1 MFVALPVL
9 RSQAFRI
16 VATYL
21 AVFAVSAI
29 ALVGFVYW
37 NTSLALDRETDETI
51 EAEITGLVEQYQ
63 RLGLPGLTDVI
74 IGRSVRGEQGLYI
87 LANNDRRV
95 INGNLD
101 AWPETRA
108 VDNGFMEFTY
118 ERRVGAE
125 PQLRTARGK
134 VFTLAQGFYLLV
146 ARDVFER
153 RELESLFRTALLWGA
168 GLMIVL
174 GFAGGVLVSRKF
186 LARLDVINRTSRQ
199 IMGGDLTRRVPVTKA
214 GDEFD
219 ALSSNLNRM
228 LDRIERLLHGMREVS
243 DNVAHDLRS
252 PLNRLRNRLELAAM
266 RQPQD
271 SETARDFEAAVQ
283 ETDRLIATFNALL
296 LIAEA
301 EAGSVRETMVDFSLD
316 DVIEGVGE
324 LYGPLAEEKR
334 LRFTVRKLG
343 DNATIHGN
351 RNLISQALANL
362 VDNAIKYTPPGGS
375 VIVSL
380 SHTGFALALT
390 VADNGPGIPPADRQR
405 VTDRFV
411 RLEMSRTAPG
421 TGLGLSLVAAVA
433 RLHDAELSFADNEPG
448 LRATILFKRVQD
460 APPPPRAD
468 SIRAEPVIVE
478 ALVPEPVG

>member
-1 MFVALPVL
+1 MRTPRLPLPVL
-9 RSQAFRI
+9 RTQAFRI

-21 AVFAVSAI
+21 AIFAVSAI

-37 NTSLALDRETDETI
+37 NTSIALDRETDETI

-74 IGRSVRGEQGLYI
+74 IGRSTRGEQGLYV
-87 LANNDRRV
+87 LANNDQQV
-95 INGNLD
+95 IAGNLD
-101 AWPETRA
+101 VWPETRA
-108 VDNGFMEFTY
+108 VDNGFLEFTF
-118 ERRVGAE
+118 ERRIGAE

-134 VFTLAQGFYLLV
+134 VFTLVQGFYLLV

-153 RELESLFRTALLWGA
+153 RELEYLFRTALFWGA
-168 GLMIVL
+168 GLMVL
-174 GFAGGVLVSRKF
+174 LGLVGGFLVSRKF

-199 IMGGDLTRRVPVTKA
+199 IMSGELSRRVPVTAA

-219 ALSSNLNRM
+219 DLSGNLNRM

-243 DNVAHDLRS
+243 DNVANDLRS
-252 PLNRLRNRLELAAM
+252 PLNRLRNRLEMAAM

-271 SETARDFEAAVQ
+271 SDTARDFEAAVQ

-301 EAGSVRETMVDFSLD
+301 EAGRVRESMVDFSLD
-316 DVIEGVGE
+316 EIIEGVGE

-334 LRFTVRKLG
+334 LRFTARKLG
-343 DNATIHGN
+343 EGAMIHGN
-351 RNLISQALANL
+351 RNLITQALANL
-362 VDNAIKYTPPGGS
+362 LDNAIKYTPPGGS
-375 VIVSL
+375 VTVSL
-380 SHTGFALALT
+380 SPAGFGLALS
-390 VADNGPGIPPADRQR
+390 VSDNGPGIPAADRAL

-433 RLHDAELSFADNEPG
+433 RLHYAQFSFADNEPG
-448 LRATILFKRVQD
+448 LRVTIVFKRVQD
-460 APPPPRAD
+460 LVASSKDEEPAATVPAP
-468 SIRAEPVIVE
+468 IAEPVD
-478 ALVPEPVG
+478 